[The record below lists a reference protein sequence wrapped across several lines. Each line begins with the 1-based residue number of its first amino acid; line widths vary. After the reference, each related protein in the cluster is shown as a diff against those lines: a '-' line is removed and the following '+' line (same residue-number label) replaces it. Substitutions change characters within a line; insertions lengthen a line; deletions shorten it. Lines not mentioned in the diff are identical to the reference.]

1 MSRFMIKINDESREN
16 NVNREISEES
26 EVANKGFLHTSV
38 EAMMRDA
45 FAEILEFDGFTL
57 VAGGREDMDVRMLNS
72 GRPFLAEFRKLKSI
86 NNDWVGEIL
95 PKVNEILRKNNYIR
109 IFDGA
114 GLKFY
119 EKNIEKTMK

>member
-1 MSRFMIKINDESREN
+1 MIKINDESREN

-38 EAMMRDA
+38 EARMRDA

>member
-1 MSRFMIKINDESREN
+1 MIKINDESREN

>member
-38 EAMMRDA
+38 EARMRDA